1 MTGRSRFAVRGS
13 RTRNRVFAEFFVASR
28 LFRFSRVRL
37 LRRRVRSPSLTKMI
51 TSPATRRRPARADD
65 QGGHEQ
71 PTELGA
77 APVRGGELGGGVLA
91 RIKNSLINVRLLLE
105 RSVAIHSFDASLFGG
120 VATARLFIT

>member
-1 MTGRSRFAVRGS
+1 MTGRFRFADARDADGAAD
-13 RTRNRVFAEFFVASR
+13 VFAPSNRARNVSLSSEK
-28 LFRFSRVRL
+28 RV
-37 LRRRVRSPSLTKMI
+37 SL
-51 TSPATRRRPARADD
+51 TSPAPPPERRRPARADD